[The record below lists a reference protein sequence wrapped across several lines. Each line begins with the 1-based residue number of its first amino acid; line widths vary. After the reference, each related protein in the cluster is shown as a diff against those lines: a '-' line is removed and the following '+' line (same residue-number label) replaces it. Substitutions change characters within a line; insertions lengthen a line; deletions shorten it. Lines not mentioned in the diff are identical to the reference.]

1 MAKIFLMCGKICSG
15 KSTHAKKLR
24 KEYNAVILSVDE
36 ITLALFGQDAGE
48 KHDYYVEKL
57 KEYLYKKSLEILEAG
72 VNVVLDWGFWRKAER
87 DYAREFYSSRGIEN
101 EFVYIDISDE
111 EWYRRLE
118 KRNKDISENKS
129 DAYYVD
135 EGLAKKF
142 ANIFWEAGHRS
153 ASAGSACRP
162 GPSA

>member
-15 KSTHAKKLR
+15 KSTHAEKLR

-72 VNVVLDWGFWRKAER
+72 VNVVLDWGYWIKAER
-87 DYAREFYSSRGIEN
+87 DFAREYYGSRGVEY
-101 EFVYIDISDE
+101 EFHYIHISDE
-111 EWYRRLE
+111 EWYRRLA
-118 KRNKDISENKS
+118 KRNEEVLAKKT

-135 EGLAKKF
+135 DGLAKKF
-142 ANIFWEAGHRS
+142 QAIFEKPEKAEDIKVF
-153 ASAGSACRP
+153 
-162 GPSA
+162 

>member
-15 KSTHAKKLR
+15 KSTHAEKLR

-72 VNVVLDWGFWRKAER
+72 VNVVLDWGYWTRAER
-87 DYAREFYSSRGIEN
+87 DLAREFYGSHGVEY
-101 EFVYIDISDE
+101 EFHYIDISDE
-111 EWYRRLE
+111 EWYRRLA
-118 KRNKDISENKS
+118 KRNEDVLAKKT

-135 EGLAKKF
+135 DGLAKKF
-142 ANIFWEAGHRS
+142 QAIFEKPEKAEDIKVF
-153 ASAGSACRP
+153 
-162 GPSA
+162 

>member
-15 KSTHAKKLR
+15 KTTHAEKLR

-72 VNVVLDWGFWRKAER
+72 VNVVLDWGYWIKAER
-87 DYAREFYSSRGIEN
+87 DFAREYYSSHNVEY
-101 EFVYIDISDE
+101 EFHYIDISDE
-111 EWYRRLE
+111 EWYRRLA
-118 KRNKDISENKS
+118 KRNEDVLAKKT

-135 EGLAKKF
+135 DGLAKKF
-142 ANIFWEAGHRS
+142 QAIFEKPEKAEDIKVF
-153 ASAGSACRP
+153 
-162 GPSA
+162 

>member
-1 MAKIFLMCGKICSG
+1 MIMAKVFMMCGRICSG
-15 KSTHAKKLR
+15 KSTYAQKL
-24 KEYNAVILSVDE
+24 KQQYNTAVLSVDE
-36 ITLALFGQDAGE
+36 ITLALFGQDAG
-48 KHDYYVEKL
+48 DMLDTYVERTE
-57 KEYLYKKSLEILEAG
+57 EYLYRKSTELVETGI
-72 VNVVLDWGFWRKAER
+72 NVVLDWGFWRKAER

-142 ANIFWEAGHRS
+142 EDIFE
-153 ASAGSACRP
+153 RP
-162 GPSA
+162 APSEIDTWING

>member
-15 KSTHAKKLR
+15 KSTHAEKLR

-72 VNVVLDWGFWRKAER
+72 VNVVLDWGYWIKAER
-87 DYAREFYSSRGIEN
+87 DFAREYYSSHNVEY
-101 EFVYIDISDE
+101 EFHYIDISDE
-111 EWYRRLE
+111 GWYRGLEIRNTDVLE
-118 KRNKDISENKS
+118 KKT

-135 EGLAKKF
+135 DGLAKKF
-142 ANIFWEAGHRS
+142 QAIFEKPEKAEDIKVF
-153 ASAGSACRP
+153 
-162 GPSA
+162 

>member
-15 KSTHAKKLR
+15 KSTHAEKLR

-72 VNVVLDWGFWRKAER
+72 VNVVLDWGYWIKAER
-87 DYAREFYSSRGIEN
+87 DFAREYYSSHNVEY
-101 EFVYIDISDE
+101 EFHYIDISDE
-111 EWYRRLE
+111 EWYRRLA
-118 KRNKDISENKS
+118 KRNEDVLAKKT

-135 EGLAKKF
+135 DGLAKKF
-142 ANIFWEAGHRS
+142 QAIFEKPEKAEDIKVF
-153 ASAGSACRP
+153 
-162 GPSA
+162 